1 MWIVVW
7 WLLYSNIL
15 CWVNIYLYTATQNQ
29 ATRLKS
35 KEKKIDHLVSVINF
49 SPHSSERAAPKE
61 HIVLC
66 EADENSTSQKV
77 VIRAKSV
84 ERKIQVT

>member
-1 MWIVVW
+1 MVVVCVD
-7 WLLYSNIL
+7 YSMVR
-15 CWVNIYLYTATQNQ
+15 VNIYLYTATQNQ
-29 ATRLKS
+29 ATRWKS
-35 KEKKIDHLVSVINF
+35 REKKIDHLVSVINF

-66 EADENSTSQKV
+66 EADENSGNSTSQKV